1 MAEPESGKLAPE
13 RGRAGRNQ
21 GTWER
26 DLVEKLAFAAITEQR
41 RARRWG
47 MLFKFLLLLYLVA
60 ILVIYLPDELGGR
73 GISTKEHT
81 AVIELRGLVA
91 ADAKASA
98 ENVIKGL
105 RAAFKDKKSKGIIL
119 RINSPGGSPV
129 QAAYINAEIER
140 LRKKYPKKP
149 VYAVVVD
156 LCASGGYYV
165 AVAAE
170 KIYASEASI
179 VGSIGVRMDGFGF
192 VDTLNALGIERR
204 LLVAGDRKAMMDPFS
219 PAEERDIRYLRGVL
233 EQIHQQFIAAVKRGR
248 GERLKDDPN
257 LFSGLFWTGQAAVE
271 LGLIDGFGSAQD
283 VAREIIGAEE
293 LVDYTHETDLL
304 ERLAERIGAG
314 AVAAIEGFTAL
325 GDLQLR

>member
-1 MAEPESGKLAPE
+1 
-13 RGRAGRNQ
+13 
-21 GTWER
+21 
-26 DLVEKLAFAAITEQR
+26 
-41 RARRWG
+41 
-47 MLFKFLLLLYLVA
+47 
-60 ILVIYLPDELGGR
+60 
-73 GISTKEHT
+73 
-81 AVIELRGLVA
+81 
-91 ADAKASA
+91 
-98 ENVIKGL
+98 
-105 RAAFKDKKSKGIIL
+105 
-119 RINSPGGSPV
+119 
-129 QAAYINAEIER
+129 
-140 LRKKYPKKP
+140 
-149 VYAVVVD
+149 
-156 LCASGGYYV
+156 
-165 AVAAE
+165 
-170 KIYASEASI
+170 
-179 VGSIGVRMDGFGF
+179 
-192 VDTLNALGIERR
+192 
-204 LLVAGDRKAMMDPFS
+204 MDPFS